1 MQVQIRRSI
10 HSDLQP
16 ISDTVS
22 AAFNESQ
29 QEEKENANLVLDSL
43 ADPTAKPFLSLVAFA
58 EDLIVGYI
66 LFTKVQIMNSVQ
78 DVSAS
83 ILAPLA
89 VMPAYQNLG
98 IGGLL
103 VNEGIKQLKEMEFDL
118 VFVLGHPN
126 YYPKFG
132 FIPAGKEGFEAPFPI
147 PQEHAGAWM
156 VKELKPGIIENTSGK
171 VKCADSLNDP
181 KYW

>member
-1 MQVQIRRSI
+1 MQVQIQRSI
-10 HSDLQP
+10 QSDLRA
-16 ISDTVS
+16 IIGTVN

-29 QEEKENANLVLDSL
+29 HEEKEIANLVIDLL
-43 ADPTAKPFLSLVAFA
+43 ADPTAKPFLSLVAFN

-66 LFTKVQIMNSVQ
+66 LFTKVHIMNSVQ
-78 DVSAS
+78 DLSAS

-89 VMPAYQNLG
+89 VKPAYQNMG

-103 VNEGIKQLKEMEFDL
+103 VNEGLKQLTDMGFEL

-132 FIPAGKEGFEAPFPI
+132 FIPAGKVGFKAPYSI
-147 PQEHAGAWM
+147 PKEHANAWM
-156 VKELKPGIIENTSGK
+156 VKKLKTGFIDNTSGQ
-171 VKCADSLNDP
+171 VKCADALNDP

>member
-1 MQVQIRRSI
+1 MHVQVRRSNDN
-10 HSDLQP
+10 DLQA
-16 ISDTVS
+16 ICNTVS

-29 QEEKENANLVLDSL
+29 HEEKEIANLVLDLL

-66 LFTKVQIMNSVQ
+66 LFTKVQIMNSDQ

-89 VMPAYQNLG
+89 VKPAYQNIG
-98 IGGLL
+98 IGSLL
-103 VNEGIKQLKEMEFDL
+103 VNEGIKQLRDMKFEL
-118 VFVLGHPN
+118 VFVLGHPT

-132 FIPAGKEGFEAPFPI
+132 FVPAGKVGFKAPYSI
-147 PQEHAGAWM
+147 PQEHADAWM
-156 VKELKPGIIENTSGK
+156 VKKLKPGFIENTSGK
-171 VKCADSLNDP
+171 VKCADALNDP